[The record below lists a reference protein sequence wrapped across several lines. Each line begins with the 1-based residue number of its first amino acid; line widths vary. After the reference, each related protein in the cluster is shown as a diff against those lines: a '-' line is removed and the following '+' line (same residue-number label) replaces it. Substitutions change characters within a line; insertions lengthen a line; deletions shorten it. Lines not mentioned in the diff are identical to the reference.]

1 MAEVCSKPPSPSP
14 TVLMQ
19 DIAVVPFLVL
29 LPLVESNELE
39 GQSTMT
45 LVYALGPTALKT
57 LGGLG
62 LLLLGGRFVLRRLF
76 QLVAESRSDETFVA
90 LCLLTVTGASLC
102 TQRLGFSDTLGAFV
116 AGVLLAET
124 NYRTQVCRRP
134 RPGQACRPP
143 AALQDLQ
150 PCLSCRQSVA
160 SDHSAHSS
168 QQGCSPPMPG
178 TVHACSV
185 GHCTWGRLMGLLP
198 AVQGQHAVSGN
209 IAGGAPFPSHACAAS
224 CAADPVPPPVCRW
237 RRMCGHSGA
246 FSSASSS

>member
-1 MAEVCSKPPSPSP
+1 M
-14 TVLMQ
+14 
-19 DIAVVPFLVL
+19 VPFLVL

-124 NYRTQVCRRP
+124 NYRTQVRCCP
-134 RPGQACRPP
+134 PGPSLPATPGTAGL
-143 AALQDLQ
+143 AALPKLQ
-150 PCLSCRQSVA
+150 AVCGTETLSS
-160 SDHSAHSS
+160 
-168 QQGCSPPMPG
+168 
-178 TVHACSV
+178 
-185 GHCTWGRLMGLLP
+185 LLP
-198 AVQGQHAVSGN
+198 SCAWDYSRMQHVALQGQ
-209 IAGGAPFPSHACAAS
+209 
-224 CAADPVPPPVCRW
+224 
-237 RRMCGHSGA
+237 
-246 FSSASSS
+246 

>member
-1 MAEVCSKPPSPSP
+1 M
-14 TVLMQ
+14 
-19 DIAVVPFLVL
+19 VPFLVL

-124 NYRTQVCRRP
+124 NYRTQVRRCP
-134 RPGQACRPP
+134 SGPSLPATCGTAGLAALPKLQAVCGTETLSSLKP
-143 AALQDLQ
+143 AGLLPSCAWDGAHMQGVALQDQ
-150 PCLSCRQSVA
+150 
-160 SDHSAHSS
+160 
-168 QQGCSPPMPG
+168 
-178 TVHACSV
+178 
-185 GHCTWGRLMGLLP
+185 
-198 AVQGQHAVSGN
+198 
-209 IAGGAPFPSHACAAS
+209 
-224 CAADPVPPPVCRW
+224 
-237 RRMCGHSGA
+237 
-246 FSSASSS
+246 